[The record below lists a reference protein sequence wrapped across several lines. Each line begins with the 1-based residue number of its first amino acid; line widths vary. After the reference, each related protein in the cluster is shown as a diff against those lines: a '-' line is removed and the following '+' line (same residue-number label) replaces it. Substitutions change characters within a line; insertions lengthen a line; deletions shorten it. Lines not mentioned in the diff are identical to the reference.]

1 MLPLP
6 HVLFLYFLSCAAS
19 SSGIVRLHGFAPAH
33 ASVEV
38 VRMVYGDDGRFFEVV
53 RNNRSHIHRHRNSS
67 NDSNSDGNNNDNND
81 DSNHNHNNDDDNTI
95 PTSTYANEVE
105 GMLAAR
111 LPMILRF
118 EFLDFVVGRDG
129 ACCVMHNGTTTTCLI
144 RTMR

>member
-1 MLPLP
+1 M
-6 HVLFLYFLSCAAS
+6 
-19 SSGIVRLHGFAPAH
+19 HGFAPAH

-53 RNNRSHIHRHRNSS
+53 RNNRGHIHHHRNSS
-67 NDSNSDGNNNDNND
+67 DSNSSSDGNSSDNINAGTTNDNND